1 MENIEFD
8 ARLLK
13 SIKIAIKRSDLQ
25 TNDSSNQ
32 TIATI
37 IKRDLLEPESLNINF
52 CSTNRLPMFSRCD
65 IKENTVKLEDDIVL
79 GQKSSEI
86 FPSFYNRAP
95 SLDSE
100 CVSRSRESNNR
111 RSKRDRSESREKSSS
126 PRGRH
131 KSRRHNSRQV
141 RSRESNNQDDIVLGQ
156 KSSEIFPSFYNRAP
170 SLDSECVSRS
180 RESNNRRS
188 KRDRSESR
196 EKSSS
201 PRGRHKS
208 RRRNSRRVR
217 SRESNNQDDIVLG
230 QKSSQIFPSFYN
242 RAPSLDSECVSRS
255 RKSNNRRSKRDR
267 SESREKSSSP
277 RGQHKS
283 RRRNRRRVR
292 SKSRSQDRRSRNDYN
307 PNTRYQRRRSRTP
320 PNNYETYTRTSPP
333 QEYIP
338 KAQYT
343 GYYKPTY
350 GEFPSPEYMYNI
362 SYDQMMMPNI
372 QYVAVQLPPQD
383 ESSM

>member
-65 IKENTVKLEDDIVL
+65 IKENTVKLE
-79 GQKSSEI
+79 
-86 FPSFYNRAP
+86 
-95 SLDSE
+95 
-100 CVSRSRESNNR
+100 
-111 RSKRDRSESREKSSS
+111 
-126 PRGRH
+126 
-131 KSRRHNSRQV
+131 
-141 RSRESNNQDDIVLGQ
+141 DDIVLGQ

-292 SKSRSQDRRSRNDYN
+292 SKSRSQDRSRSRNDYN